1 MKKLLLKGKRF
12 KIDTMKY
19 YISILLLVTICGCQ
33 FIFPTSYIDSEPFTE
48 EINEN
53 YLITE
58 YLDESFCLIK
68 KDCLNNNTGEVIIES
83 IDSICFINKNEI
95 YLHSNEKHYL
105 TTKEKVTEVDTFN
118 YKMTSIQTYFN
129 IDY

>member
-1 MKKLLLKGKRF
+1 
-12 KIDTMKY
+12 MKY
-19 YISILLLVTICGCQ
+19 YISILLLVTLCGCQ
-33 FIFPTSYIDSEPFTE
+33 FIFPTSYIDSEPFSE

-68 KDCLNNNTGEVIIES
+68 KDRQNNNAGEVIIES

-105 TTKEKVTEVDTFN
+105 ITKEKVTEVDTFN

-129 IDY
+129 LDY